1 MPVEKV
7 VLEATAPMSIE
18 ELIAEF
24 EFLSDWEDRCDLL
37 IDLGF
42 ELPKLA
48 EADKTEA
55 NRVHGCQSNV
65 WLVARLNEGVSPARV
80 EFLANSDSMFVNGL
94 IAILLAVYND
104 KTPEEILETN
114 ADDVFKQLELD
125 RHLSSQRR
133 NGLHGMVKRVREF
146 AAHAIA
152 QRNL

>member
-1 MPVEKV
+1 M
-7 VLEATAPMSIE
+7 EATAPMSIE
-18 ELIAEF
+18 ELFAEF

-48 EADKTEA
+48 EVEKSEA

-65 WLVARLNEGVSPARV
+65 WLVARLNDSVDPPRV

-133 NGLHGMVKRVREF
+133 NGLYGMVKRVREF
-146 AAHAIA
+146 AAQAIA
-152 QRNL
+152 QRG